1 MKKYAPIII
10 LAAIAGGIGYYLWK
24 QQQDKAKATAAA
36 AVGAAVS
43 AVPSGTGVAP
53 TQATVDVRTK
63 SVIVP

>member
-24 QQQDKAKATAAA
+24 QQKDKAKAAAA
-36 AVGAAVS
+36 AGTGPAVS
-43 AVPSGTGVAP
+43 SVPSGTGVAP

-63 SVIVP
+63 MQIVP